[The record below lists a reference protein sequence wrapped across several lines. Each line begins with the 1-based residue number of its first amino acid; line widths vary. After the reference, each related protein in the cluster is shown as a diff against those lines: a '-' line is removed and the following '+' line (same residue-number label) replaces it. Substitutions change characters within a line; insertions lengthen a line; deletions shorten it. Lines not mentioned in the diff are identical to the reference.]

1 MPARGG
7 LAGGRGSGGE
17 ARGGRRAPAGGHGLS
32 QGGPRRWGHA
42 EQRLT
47 GDRAGGTGPPAALAR
62 SERACGV
69 EYNEAEAAVHAA
81 VAVTAQ
87 SCGKRRQ

>member
-1 MPARGG
+1 MAKPMIHPLRPGSRG
-7 LAGGRGSGGE
+7 
-17 ARGGRRAPAGGHGLS
+17 
-32 QGGPRRWGHA
+32 
-42 EQRLT
+42 LT
-47 GDRAGGTGPPAALAR
+47 GGRAGGAGPPAALAR

-87 SCGKRRQ
+87 SYGKRCQ